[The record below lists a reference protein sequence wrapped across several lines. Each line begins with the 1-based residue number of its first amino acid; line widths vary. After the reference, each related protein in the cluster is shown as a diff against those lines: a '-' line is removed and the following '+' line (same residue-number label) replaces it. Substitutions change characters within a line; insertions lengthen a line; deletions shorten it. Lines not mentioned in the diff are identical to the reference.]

1 MPSIYTVVIGAG
13 QAGLAASHCLADR
26 GIEHVVLERGRVAER
41 WRSERW
47 DTLRLLTPNWM
58 TRLPGW
64 SYSGPDPQGFMTAA
78 EATAYFQGY
87 ADASAAPVLEHR
99 AVLSINRT
107 DDGFDVVTDQDRWT
121 ARHVVIATGWCDRP
135 AVPAMARRLAPA
147 VDQVAPSAYRRPDSL
162 PDGGVL
168 VVGASATGVQIADE
182 LRRAGREVMLAV
194 GNHTRLPRRYR
205 GMDIFWWLERTGSLD
220 RTIDELPD
228 PQRAREEPSLQLVGR
243 PDHGNLDLTT
253 LAAAGVEL
261 AGRVL
266 AIDGRH
272 IRFGADLPATIAA
285 ADARLRRVLAGIDAH
300 IDAAGLGAEVLDPE
314 PQQTLR
320 VTGTAGSVDLRARG
334 ITSVVWATG
343 HRRSYPWLHVPVLD
357 AAGEIRQRRGVT
369 PIPGLY
375 VLGQRF
381 QHFRSSN
388 FIDGVG
394 RDAAFVADHLAAH
407 ASRIT
412 PSCHAS

>member
-1 MPSIYTVVIGAG
+1 
-13 QAGLAASHCLADR
+13 
-26 GIEHVVLERGRVAER
+26 
-41 WRSERW
+41 
-47 DTLRLLTPNWM
+47 
-58 TRLPGW
+58 
-64 SYSGPDPQGFMTAA
+64 
-78 EATAYFQGY
+78 
-87 ADASAAPVLEHR
+87 
-99 AVLSINRT
+99 
-107 DDGFDVVTDQDRWT
+107 
-121 ARHVVIATGWCDRP
+121 
-135 AVPAMARRLAPA
+135 
-147 VDQVAPSAYRRPDSL
+147 
-162 PDGGVL
+162 
-168 VVGASATGVQIADE
+168 
-182 LRRAGREVMLAV
+182 
-194 GNHTRLPRRYR
+194 
-205 GMDIFWWLERTGSLD
+205 MDIFWWLERTGSLD

-369 PIPGLY
+369 PSPGLY